1 MIVALC
7 LSLCYCRPMLTTK
20 KKQTIIKKTRQHE
33 RDSGSAEVQVA
44 LLSEQIEQLTKHL
57 KKHKQDE
64 HSRRGLLKLVAK
76 RRRHLKYIEKKQK
89 KLSTKTTK

>member
-1 MIVALC
+1 
-7 LSLCYCRPMLTTK
+7 
-20 KKQTIIKKTRQHE
+20 
-33 RDSGSAEVQVA
+33 
-44 LLSEQIEQLTKHL
+44 LSEQIEQLTKHL

-76 RRRHLKYIEKKQK
+76 RRRHLKYIEEKQK

>member
-1 MIVALC
+1 
-7 LSLCYCRPMLTTK
+7 MLTTK

-33 RDSGSAEVQVA
+33 RDSGSAEVQTA

-76 RRRHLKYIEKKQK
+76 RRKHMKYIEKKQK
-89 KLSTKTTK
+89 KLSAKTTK

>member
-1 MIVALC
+1 
-7 LSLCYCRPMLTTK
+7 MLTTK

-33 RDSGSAEVQVA
+33 RDSGSAEVQAA

>member
-1 MIVALC
+1 
-7 LSLCYCRPMLTTK
+7 MLTTK

-76 RRRHLKYIEKKQK
+76 RRRHLKYIEEKQK

>member
-1 MIVALC
+1 
-7 LSLCYCRPMLTTK
+7 MLTTK